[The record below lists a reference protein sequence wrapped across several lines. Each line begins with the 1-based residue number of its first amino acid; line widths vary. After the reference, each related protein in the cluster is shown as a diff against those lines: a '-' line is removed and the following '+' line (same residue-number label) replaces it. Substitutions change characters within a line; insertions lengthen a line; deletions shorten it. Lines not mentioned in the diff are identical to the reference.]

1 MMFMK
6 KILIIIIML
15 LVSVLIG
22 DNTLAANS
30 GTAQAPPSRKGNDLS
45 VKDTALQKREPII
58 PESFQLDVPLINQMD
73 EPQLYN
79 GCEVTSLAMLLNYNG
94 IKVTK
99 NELADKIPKVPLN
112 YSNGLNGNP
121 NVGFVG
127 DMENGPGLS
136 VYNGP
141 IYDLAKEYVGDRA
154 VNLTNS
160 PFTDLLKQVSQGHPV
175 WIITT
180 TTFSPVSDLQ
190 EWNTPQG
197 KVEITYSG
205 HSVVITG
212 YDDQYIYIND
222 PYGYKNRKVDRADFI
237 QAWEQMGSQ
246 AIVIE

>member
-1 MMFMK
+1 
-6 KILIIIIML
+6 
-15 LVSVLIG
+15 
-22 DNTLAANS
+22 
-30 GTAQAPPSRKGNDLS
+30 
-45 VKDTALQKREPII
+45 
-58 PESFQLDVPLINQMD
+58 MD
-73 EPQLYN
+73 EPHLYN

-112 YSNGLNGNP
+112 YSDGLNGNP

-141 IYDLAKEYVGDRA
+141 IYDLAKQYVGDRA

>member
-1 MMFMK
+1 MS
-6 KILIIIIML
+6 IL

-30 GTAQAPPSRKGNDLS
+30 GKAQVPPSRKINDLS
-45 VKDTALQKREPII
+45 VKNMALQKREPII
-58 PESFQLDVPLINQMD
+58 PKSIQLDVLLINQMD
-73 EPQLYN
+73 EPHLYN

-99 NELADKIPKVPLN
+99 NELADKIQKVPLN

-136 VYNGP
+136 VNNGP
-141 IYDLAKEYVGDRA
+141 IYDLAKEYVGDRV
-154 VNLTNS
+154 VNLTKS
-160 PFTDLLKQVSQGHPV
+160 PFTDLLKEVSLGHPV

-180 TTFSPVSDLQ
+180 STFSPVSDLQ

-197 KVEITYSG
+197 KIEITYSG

-212 YDDQYIYIND
+212 YDDQFIYIND
-222 PYGYKNRKVDRADFI
+222 PYGYKNRKVDRDDFI
-237 QAWEQMGSQ
+237 KAWEQMGSQ